1 VKEALTQVDGDTG
14 RGAALVRAAAYA
26 RLEDWKKV
34 RTELEKTRVNNRYP
48 PEAVGYL
55 AMADTMEGNGEQ
67 AREVL
72 EKAVNSVKAPRTDL
86 QVALGRVYWR
96 LSAPEKA
103 RAQFEKAMKDPRDYE
118 APCALGRLVLS
129 RGLPDMALQP
139 LTQAVERNGFHG
151 EARDGLGRA
160 LLALGRTDEG
170 LKHFEA
176 WKAANPDSAEA
187 QKGLALAL
195 FHAGKRPEAA
205 EAAGRAVKLDS
216 GDAEAHRVRAAILF
230 AGGEAKGGLGSLERA
245 NKIDP
250 RDPDTFCEIAHA
262 YLRMDKPETAVAAF
276 AAALRE
282 APDSVCGQV
291 GAYYADP
298 SEGGRTAAK
307 ALDTIASKATAVWD
321 KAFAQTAKA
330 RVLLSAGALK
340 DARVAADEAVK
351 LAPFN
356 GRAHLALGLVALK
369 QRQEE
374 PALAALTK
382 AVELEPAHGLAR
394 LALAD
399 VLVRKTEEL
408 PRAIQEY
415 EAFLKLASAS
425 EEVKRVK
432 KALPALKKRAVK

>member
-1 VKEALTQVDGDTG
+1 KEALAQIEGDSG

-34 RTELEKTRVNNRYP
+34 RAELEKTRVNNRYP

-72 EKAVNSVKAPRTDL
+72 EKAVNATKQPRTDL

-96 LSAPEKA
+96 LAAPEKA
-103 RAQFEKAMKDPRDYE
+103 RSQFEKAMKDSRDYE

-151 EARDGLGRA
+151 EARDALGRA
-160 LLALGRTDEG
+160 LLALGRTEEG

-187 QKGLALAL
+187 NKGLALAL
-195 FHAGKRPEAA
+195 FHAGKRTEAA
-205 EAAGRAVKLDS
+205 EAATRAVKQDPA
-216 GDAEAHRVRAAILF
+216 DAEAHRVRAAIHF
-230 AGGEAKGGLGSLERA
+230 ANGEAKGGLTALERA
-245 NKIDP
+245 NKLDP
-250 RDPDTFCEIAHA
+250 RDPETFCEIAHA
-262 YLRMDKPETAVAAF
+262 YLRMDKPETAIAAF
-276 AAALRE
+276 EAAMRE
-282 APDSVCGQV
+282 APDSACGQV
-291 GAYYADP
+291 GAYYVDP
-298 SEGGRTAAK
+298 SEGGRAAAK
-307 ALDTIASKATAVWD
+307 SLDAISEKAPAVWD

-330 RVLLSAGALK
+330 RVLLNAGAVK
-340 DARVAADEAVK
+340 DARLAADEAVK
-351 LAPFN
+351 LAPFS
-356 GRAHLALGLVALK
+356 GRAYLALGFVALK
-369 QRQEE
+369 QKQEE
-374 PALAALTK
+374 PALAAFTK
-382 AVELEPAHGLAR
+382 AAELEPSHGLAR

-399 VLVRKTEEL
+399 QLAKKTEEL

-415 EAFLKLASAS
+415 EAFLKLAGSS
-425 EEVKRVK
+425 EEAKRVK
-432 KALPALKKRAVK
+432 KLLPALKKRAVK